1 MNKSKKSSKKTI
13 VVMTI
18 FLIVIVISYYFIRTS
33 TKPLI
38 KIGTDNATEYDKLL
52 AKDIENNYP
61 SSPREIVKLYN
72 RIMKCLYNQDLKDE
86 EIDKLSE
93 VLRALLDEELL
104 NNNPNETFLIDL
116 KSEITTYR
124 KASRTI
130 INYTVQGNKDVS
142 YWEKNEED
150 LASVVSS
157 ISLKENSDYTKVFH
171 KYILRQDNDGK
182 WKILGWEPT
191 KEINLNEN
199 E

>member
-52 AKDIENNYP
+52 EKDIQNNYP
-61 SSPREIVKLYN
+61 SSPREVVKLYN

-86 EIDKLSE
+86 EIDKLAE
-93 VLRALLDEELL
+93 VLRVLLDEELL
-104 NNNPNETFLIDL
+104 NNNPKDSFLIDL

-130 INYTVQGNKDVS
+130 INYTVQGNKDVG
-142 YWEKNEED
+142 YWEKNEEE

>member
-104 NNNPNETFLIDL
+104 NNNPNDTFLIDL